1 MLILQHYTTSGWRS
15 VGTAYPLGDAQR
27 VQQAAT
33 MLAHATGAVW
43 RVLGDGGRV
52 LTLWDGRRW
61 QTVAEA
67 QPMPA
72 SWWDQQESA
81 YADTVQTADRLP

>member
-1 MLILQHYTTSGWRS
+1 MLNLQTYTLNGWHT
-15 VGTAYPLGDAQR
+15 VGTPYSIGDAQK

-43 RVLGDGGRV
+43 RVLGEGGRV
-52 LTLWDGRRW
+52 LSLWDGRRW

-67 QPMPA
+67 APMPA
-72 SWWDQQESA
+72 TWWQQDSG
-81 YADTVQTADRLP
+81 YPDTIPLRP